1 MINMPELLE
10 PRNPYEWD
18 ESDLYIRRPMKPY
31 KKNPFKVGDKVEG
44 TEAHS
49 KHFGGDL
56 KGIVEKVDGD
66 YVEVYKSSSRTVEL
80 NFKWLRPFEGEFL
93 FFYKG
98 KLV

>member
-1 MINMPELLE
+1 MPEVLE
-10 PRNPYEWD
+10 PRNPYEW
-18 ESDLYIRRPMKPY
+18 EKSDIYIRSPAGPPI
-31 KKNPFKVGDKVEG
+31 KNPFKVGDKVEG

-49 KHFGGDL
+49 KHFGGSL

-80 NFKWLRPFEGEFL
+80 HFNWLQAFSGELL

-98 KLV
+98 TMV

>member
-1 MINMPELLE
+1 MPEVLE

-18 ESDLYIRRPMKPY
+18 NHNTYVRSPAGPPI
-31 KKNPFKVGDKVEG
+31 KNPFKVGDKVEG

-49 KHFGGDL
+49 KHFGGTL

-66 YVEVYKSSSRTVEL
+66 YVEVYKSSSNNVTL
-80 NFKWLRPFEGEFL
+80 HFNWLQIFEGDFL

-98 KLV
+98 SLI